1 MSKTCPKC
9 GNEFCGVLK
18 CRNCGSTD
26 IEVDHYDQDYRCR
39 RCRQYV
45 SKFDVWKCPK
55 CGCDCTF
62 VSNSETRRGCFITT
76 ACCEYHGMD
85 DHCPMMET
93 MRDFRDRYMVGDRS
107 SDLKQYYSLAPQ
119 IIDKI
124 AERKAEEEYNTIYG
138 ELKRA
143 VSEIEDG
150 NDQEAYALY
159 KGMIDRLVK
168 KYL

>member
-1 MSKTCPKC
+1 
-9 GNEFCGVLK
+9 
-18 CRNCGSTD
+18 
-26 IEVDHYDQDYRCR
+26 
-39 RCRQYV
+39 
-45 SKFDVWKCPK
+45 
-55 CGCDCTF
+55 
-62 VSNSETRRGCFITT
+62 
-76 ACCEYHGMD
+76 
-85 DHCPMMET
+85 
-93 MRDFRDRYMVGDRS
+93 MVGDRS